1 MLLAELARF
10 APRDT
15 TERNEMKL
23 QSLEEI
29 LKELE
34 QFNYNYDSFRPAIDK
49 ETIKTVETISH
60 TIKIKKI
67 RKGEL

>member
-1 MLLAELARF
+1 
-10 APRDT
+10 
-15 TERNEMKL
+15 MKL